1 MPGLV
6 GNANEMR
13 ENHAMSRPIRVLS
26 SALAVGATI
35 AAAGCGGGGHG
46 GASSGG
52 ASSSTTASS
61 AAHASYLATVTRAAY
76 ATDQVPGYKFSLKVD
91 TKLAGNSSTIE
102 GGGTINDSGS
112 EGTASLQVEGKTI
125 NEVIAKPYLYVSVPG
140 GDTSVTH
147 GKSWLRGDLNTFSQ
161 SYGSSSIG
169 AGSSNPTE
177 VLSYL
182 KAAGTVTRSGE
193 EQVRGVTST
202 HYRALIDLTHFAD
215 SAPAGKRAAALK
227 AGKLFER
234 ITGAK
239 TLPMDVWIGA
249 GRITRVALA
258 YSVCAPQGRLQETLS
273 MDLYDY
279 GRQPVVSPPPAAQV
293 ADLAATLKSEVAKSL
308 AQLGCH

>member
-1 MPGLV
+1 
-6 GNANEMR
+6 MR
-13 ENHAMSRPIRVLS
+13 ENCVMSRPIRVLS
-26 SALAVGATI
+26 SALSAGALL

-46 GASSGG
+46 GASSD
-52 ASSSTTASS
+52 ATSSSS
-61 AAHASYLATVTRAAY
+61 AANASYLAAVTRAAY
-76 ATDQVPGYKFSLKVD
+76 ATDQVPGYKFSLTVE
-91 TKLAGNSSTIE
+91 TQLAGDSSTVE
-102 GGGTINDSGS
+102 GGGTINDRGS
-112 EGTASLQVEGKTI
+112 EGTASLQAEGKTI
-125 NEVIAKPYLYVSVPG
+125 NEVIAKPYVYVRVPG
-140 GDTSVTH
+140 ADTSVTH
-147 GKSWLRGDLNTFSQ
+147 GKPWLRGDLSTFSQ

-182 KAAGTVTRSGE
+182 KAAGTVTRAGE

-202 HYRALIDLTHFAD
+202 HYHALIDLTHFAD
-215 SAPAGKRAAALK
+215 SAAAGKRAAARK

-258 YSVCAPQGRLQETLS
+258 YSVCAPQGRLQETMS

-279 GRQPVVSPPPAAQV
+279 GRQPVVSPPPASQV
-293 ADLAATLKSEVAKSL
+293 TDLAAKFKSEVAKSL